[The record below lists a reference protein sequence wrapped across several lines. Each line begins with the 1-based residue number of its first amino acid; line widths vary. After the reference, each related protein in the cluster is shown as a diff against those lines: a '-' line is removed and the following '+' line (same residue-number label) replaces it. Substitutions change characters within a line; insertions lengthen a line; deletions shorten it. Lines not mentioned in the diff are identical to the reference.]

1 MVDGMIWSTSD
12 QNEYPIAEIN
22 SPIKKNFVQIH
33 VVNFLE
39 NIKIFDVKLLVENMI
54 TTRFRILRISFS
66 LKSCISLNH
75 SIIFVLKLVWNC
87 IGAQWGKRCKNKN
100 RIIKVYKYYVLTSE
114 TFGWPWFLYKL
125 WFGPQRVLYSL

>member
-22 SPIKKNFVQIH
+22 SPIKKNSVQIH

-66 LKSCISLNH
+66 FKSCISLNH
-75 SIIFVLKLVWNC
+75 SIIFVLKLV
-87 IGAQWGKRCKNKN
+87 
-100 RIIKVYKYYVLTSE
+100 
-114 TFGWPWFLYKL
+114 
-125 WFGPQRVLYSL
+125 

>member
-33 VVNFLE
+33 VVDFLE

-75 SIIFVLKLVWNC
+75 SIIFVLKL
-87 IGAQWGKRCKNKN
+87 
-100 RIIKVYKYYVLTSE
+100 L
-114 TFGWPWFLYKL
+114 
-125 WFGPQRVLYSL
+125 